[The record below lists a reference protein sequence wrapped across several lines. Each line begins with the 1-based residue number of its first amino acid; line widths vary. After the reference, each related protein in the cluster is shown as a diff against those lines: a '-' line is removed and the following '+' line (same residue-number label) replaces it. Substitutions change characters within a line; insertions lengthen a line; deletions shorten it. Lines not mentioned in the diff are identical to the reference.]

1 VTPLLA
7 HASGADE
14 SLSLVML
21 FAGIWSGWIGWS
33 RLRGT
38 GFPRLPRWGAWT
50 TIAVAATLV
59 VCATFVPRMLL
70 GPTVVSAAPGS
81 RPTST
86 ATLSF
91 LAPDNGATTSKDE
104 LTVRL
109 DLEGATLT
117 PVTTTAVAPNTG
129 HLHISL
135 DGSLVSM
142 VGGTTQVVDLRS
154 VPPGQHTLT
163 AEFVAADHLP
173 FNPQVIAQV
182 TFDKA
187 AG

>member
-1 VTPLLA
+1 MNPLLA
-7 HASGADE
+7 HAAGADE

-21 FAGIWSGWIGWS
+21 FAGIWTGWIGWS

-38 GFPRLPRWGAWT
+38 GFLRLPRWGAWT
-50 TIAVAATLV
+50 AIAVAGALV

-70 GPTVVSAAPGS
+70 GPTVVNAAPGS

-86 ATLSF
+86 ATLAF
-91 LAPDNGATTSKDE
+91 VAPHDGATTSKDE

-109 DLEGATLT
+109 DLEGATVT
-117 PVTTTAVAPNTG
+117 PVTTTAIAPNVG

-154 VPPGQHTLT
+154 IPPGRHTLR

-173 FNPQVIAQV
+173 FDPPVIAQV

-187 AG
+187 TT